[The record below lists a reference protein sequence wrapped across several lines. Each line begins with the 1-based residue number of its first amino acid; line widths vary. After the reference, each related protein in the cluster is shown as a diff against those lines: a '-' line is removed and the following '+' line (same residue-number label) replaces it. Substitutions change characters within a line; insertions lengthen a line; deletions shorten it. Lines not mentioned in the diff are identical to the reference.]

1 MMKRKSNIE
10 LLRIIAMVMIV
21 GHHYAVHGVLHK
33 LTGGGGYIE
42 GSLPNKI
49 LVCLLEPG
57 GTVGVAV
64 FFMITGFF
72 LINRKEA
79 SPQKVIEETI
89 YYGIICALA
98 GVGVKLL
105 AHEEI
110 SWGNILKTATVSATN
125 GGVWWFATA
134 YVFLLMLVP
143 YINKY
148 ATGCSLIEY
157 KKMLAIIW
165 IFPYSGDILF
175 SGLYTSVSKA
185 ILFYLIGGFIRRFK
199 ERIKIPPKIC
209 LAILV
214 GGWISNSAVSFLEY
228 EGMIGKLGDIINESL
243 FTCVTAC
250 ALFILFCNLD
260 LSNKYINKISSTMY
274 GVYLISDS
282 IVLREFIWNN
292 IWRVNLQYK
301 QSNFALLAMI
311 SIVGTIVVC
320 GLIDYTRIL
329 FIEPWLRKTIPPKY
343 ICQ

>member
-110 SWGNILKTATVSATN
+110 SWG
-125 GGVWWFATA
+125 
-134 YVFLLMLVP
+134 
-143 YINKY
+143 
-148 ATGCSLIEY
+148 
-157 KKMLAIIW
+157 
-165 IFPYSGDILF
+165 IF
-175 SGLYTSVSKA
+175 
-185 ILFYLIGGFIRRFK
+185 
-199 ERIKIPPKIC
+199 
-209 LAILV
+209 
-214 GGWISNSAVSFLEY
+214 
-228 EGMIGKLGDIINESL
+228 
-243 FTCVTAC
+243 
-250 ALFILFCNLD
+250 
-260 LSNKYINKISSTMY
+260 
-274 GVYLISDS
+274 
-282 IVLREFIWNN
+282 
-292 IWRVNLQYK
+292 
-301 QSNFALLAMI
+301 
-311 SIVGTIVVC
+311 
-320 GLIDYTRIL
+320 
-329 FIEPWLRKTIPPKY
+329 
-343 ICQ
+343 